1 MSGKYTEAQKKAT
14 IKYLKQ
20 TVSIQIRVTEA
31 KREEYRE
38 KAQKAGKS
46 LNQYII
52 DLLENAE

>member
-14 IKYLKQ
+14 IKYLRQ

-38 KAQKAGKS
+38 KVQKAGKS
-46 LNQYII
+46 LSQYII
-52 DLLENAE
+52 DLLENA

>member
-46 LNQYII
+46 LSQYII
-52 DLLENAE
+52 DLLENA